1 MPFFVRTT
9 FAFLLS
15 CLVAII
21 VAGCGGDG
29 RSPLSPSG
37 ATGAVIAGTVMPA
50 SASASTASAGSA
62 RTIRPAG
69 SPFEGLTV
77 TVVGSNLSTV
87 VGADGHFQI
96 SGVSGGTVQLQ
107 FTGNGINAT
116 ITINNVSADQFIE
129 IQIQVSGGSIE
140 IVDELR
146 TGKVSLCHAE
156 GNGSYHQID
165 VSESAEESHRAHGD
179 AEIGEP
185 VPGRPNM
192 IFDTNCRATGPSVE
206 IDKTTNGDDGL
217 EILVGTAITWRY
229 VVTNTGTVPLTGI
242 IVTDNRG
249 VAVSCPSTS
258 LSAGTTNNSMTCTG
272 TGVAVQGPYSNTGTV
287 IASFTFNSTSGTV
300 TDTDESSYRGIT
312 LQEQEEDGGQKVN
325 LCHRTGNGSF
335 HLINVSIDAEP
346 AHLAHGDGRPGGP
359 VPGQAGKSFSA
370 SCSVQ

>member
-1 MPFFVRTT
+1 MPVFVRTSAT
-9 FAFLLS
+9 FVCS
-15 CLVAII
+15 CLVLIMA
-21 VAGCGGDG
+21 AGCGGDG
-29 RSPLSPSG
+29 RSPLHPSQ
-37 ATGAVIAGTVMPA
+37 TGAVISGTFTGPAG
-50 SASASTASAGSA
+50 SASTASAGSA
-62 RTIRPAG
+62 RTIRPAA

-96 SGVSGGTVQLQ
+96 SGVSGATVRLQ

-116 ITINNVSADQFIE
+116 ITINNVSDDQFIE

-165 VSESAEESHRAHGD
+165 VSESAEDAHRAHGD

-185 VPGRPNM
+185 VPGRPFM
-192 IFDTNCRATGPSVE
+192 IFDANCRATGPSVE
-206 IDKTTNGDDGL
+206 IDKTTNGDDDL

-229 VVTNTGTVPLTGI
+229 VVSNTGTVPLTGI
-242 IVTDNRG
+242 VVTDSRG

-258 LSAGTTNNSMTCTG
+258 LPAGSTNNSMTCTG
-272 TGVAVQGPYSNTGTV
+272 TGVAVAGSYSNTGTAT
-287 IASFTFNSTSGTV
+287 ASFTFNSTSGTV
-300 TDTDESSYRGIT
+300 TDSDESSYRGIT
-312 LQEQEEDGGQKVN
+312 LEEQEQDGPKVT

-335 HLINVSIDAEP
+335 HLISVSIDAEP
-346 AHLAHGDGRPGGP
+346 AHLAHGDGRPGGA

-370 SCSVQ
+370 TCSVQ